1 MIFLLDT
8 NTFCEPLKA
17 EPSRRVIS
25 RLVARQ
31 FDWAVSATAWEEFM
45 VGIQVLPQSARR
57 RRLEEY
63 RRELMASGLVVL
75 PFDQIAADWMASE
88 RARLIRKGVT
98 PAYRDAQIAAV
109 AASRKLVLVTRN
121 TRDFVLFTGLRVQN
135 WFG

>member
-17 EPSRRVIS
+17 EPNRRAMS

-45 VGIQVLPQSARR
+45 VGIQVLPQSGRR
-57 RRLEEY
+57 KRLEEY

-121 TRDFVLFTGLRVQN
+121 TRDFVVFTGLRVQN